1 MFTKYDLLS
10 YFLSIFINIFFLLIF
25 FSTLNFSIHT
35 EEKVRVRLISKVN
48 FVSSLSPAS
57 VKSSPKSKT
66 KNISKK
72 KEIKRKRTTKR
83 KTIQKK
89 QISEEEIL
97 KERLAKI
104 KSKVSKNESKENS
117 SEYSLSEE
125 ELKQLKKKI
134 LAFQKNEVS
143 QGTSSDETL
152 GLEYLL
158 LIKRKLQNNFEVPIY
173 LRNQKDLYAI
183 VKIKISSQGQILYY
197 EFLKKSTSS
206 EFNRAVEKCLK
217 VSSPLPINKSVKI
230 VVEFKG
236 EGIGKI
242 R

>member
-1 MFTKYDLLS
+1 MFTKYDVLS

-25 FSTLNFSIHT
+25 FSTLNFTIPA
-35 EEKVRVRLISKVN
+35 EEKVRVKLISKVN
-48 FVSSLSPAS
+48 FVSPLSSAS
-57 VKSSPKSKT
+57 VKSSLKPKT

-72 KEIKRKRTTKR
+72 KETKRNRTTKR

-117 SEYSLSEE
+117 LEYSLSEK
-125 ELKQLKKKI
+125 ELKELEKKI
-134 LAFQKNEVS
+134 LAFQKSGAS

-173 LRNQKDLYAI
+173 LRNQKDLYA
-183 VKIKISSQGQILYY
+183 
-197 EFLKKSTSS
+197 
-206 EFNRAVEKCLK
+206 
-217 VSSPLPINKSVKI
+217 
-230 VVEFKG
+230 VVD
-236 EGIGKI
+236 I
-242 R
+242 

>member
-1 MFTKYDLLS
+1 MFTKYEVLS

-25 FSTLNFSIHT
+25 FSTLNFT
-35 EEKVRVRLISKVN
+35 TPAEEKVRVKLISKVN
-48 FVSSLSPAS
+48 FISSLNSAS
-57 VKSSPKSKT
+57 VKPSLKPKT
-66 KNISKK
+66 KNVSKK
-72 KEIKRKRTTKR
+72 KETKRNRTTKR

-97 KERLAKI
+97 KEKLAKI
-104 KSKVSKNESKENS
+104 KSKVSKNEFEETS

-125 ELKQLKKKI
+125 ELKELEKKI
-134 LAFQKNEVS
+134 LAFQKKEALQDAS
-143 QGTSSDETL
+143 LYETL
-152 GLEYLL
+152 DLEYLL

-173 LRNQKDLYAI
+173 LRNQKDLYAVVDI
-183 VKIKISSQGQILYY
+183 EISSQGKILHY

>member
-1 MFTKYDLLS
+1 MFTKYDLFS

-48 FVSSLSPAS
+48 FVSPLSPAS
-57 VKSSPKSKT
+57 VKSSPKPKT
-66 KNISKK
+66 KNISQK
-72 KEIKRKRTTKR
+72 KETKRTTKR

-104 KSKVSKNESKENS
+104 KSKVSKNKSKETFL
-117 SEYSLSEE
+117 EYSLSEE
-125 ELKQLKKKI
+125 ELKQLEKKI
-134 LAFQKNEVS
+134 LAFQKNEAS

-152 GLEYLL
+152 SLEYLL

-173 LRNQKDLYAI
+173 LRNQKNLYAVVDI
-183 VKIKISSQGQILYY
+183 EISSQGQILHY